1 MYIPDSLRLR
11 ARDLEALSGIRRAYI
26 QRVLHIKNG
35 YPQSVKKATDGVQF
49 EVVLYYKHALFRAP
63 NFHMEN
69 FKAYLEP
76 YQFAVPLHYSLYLYT
91 QSTLTWNGVYRIQVL
106 NCALTHRSLCEKPL
120 EVCLCLFTLTKPMVC
135 SSLKDPR
142 LDCQAPATCPAPNE
156 CCRDKTVI
164 DFRYSRR

>member
-1 MYIPDSLRLR
+1 MHIPDSFRLR
-11 ARDLEALSGIRRAYI
+11 AWDLEALSGIRRAYI

-106 NCALTHRSLCEKPL
+106 NCALTHRSATGSVFMSIYVDETYGLL
-120 EVCLCLFTLTKPMVC
+120 EPQGPSFGLP
-135 SSLKDPR
+135 S
-142 LDCQAPATCPAPNE
+142 TCNVPCP
-156 CCRDKTVI
+156 K
-164 DFRYSRR
+164 